1 MSNGVK
7 APSSGASLPGSL
19 AMTASIPAPVYFGSS
34 LRVCL
39 CVGQTGVMTGET
51 IQAMIRRLRKARG
64 WSQERLAEKANEVAR
79 ALPTLGL
86 NASLSRQDVYRWEA
100 AKRKPRE
107 WLPVLAIVLGVSR
120 EELEAATAVEETTA
134 LPETRTVD
142 DFLRPGDPFGP
153 LVDGPGRRIGRSTV
167 TDLAD
172 RVHGLRLADDVVYG
186 RDLIG
191 RARRD
196 LKSSVDLYRMT
207 THTEAV
213 GQGLL
218 RAIAE
223 LAQIVG
229 WVASDAGEYA
239 EAEKIYRLGLS
250 AARKA
255 GDGTLAGQLLGTL
268 AYQVANQGDPRE
280 AVDMAVAAVDA
291 AGLDAP
297 PRARALFLDRVAWAH
312 TRAGRPQEAIQ
323 ALGKAHEALTDEHG
337 ADEPDWTYWV
347 SVEELEVMD
356 ARVYTELHKPLRA
369 VPLLSE
375 VLNRYDATHARELA
389 LYLSWLAVAYAD
401 ANEPEEAAA
410 TAERMLALS
419 TGGASERTAERARVV
434 LESLKPFRKVPEVA
448 ALLGE
453 YPAA

>member
-1 MSNGVK
+1 
-7 APSSGASLPGSL
+7 
-19 AMTASIPAPVYFGSS
+19 MTASIPAPSC
-34 LRVCL
+34 LRSGLPVCL
-39 CVGQTGVMTGET
+39 RVGQTRVMTGET
-51 IQAMIRRLRKARG
+51 IRAMIRRLRKGRG
-64 WSQERLAEKANEVAR
+64 WSQDRMAEKLNEVAR
-79 ALPTLGL
+79 DLPTLGL
-86 NASLSRQDVYRWEA
+86 NASLGRQDVYRWEA
-100 AKRKPRE
+100 GKRKPRE
-107 WLPVLAIVLGVSR
+107 WLPVLATVLGVSR
-120 EELEAATAVEETTA
+120 GELEAATTVEEATA
-134 LPETRTVD
+134 PPEPRTVD
-142 DFLRPGDPFGP
+142 DFLPPGDPFAP
-153 LVDGPGRRIGRSTV
+153 LVDGLGRRIGQSTV
-167 TDLAD
+167 VDLAN

-196 LKSSVDLYRMT
+196 LRSAVDLYRMT
-207 THTEAV
+207 THAEAV
-213 GQGLL
+213 GRDLL

-239 EAEKIYRLGLS
+239 EAEKVYRLGLS
-250 AARKA
+250 AAQTA

-268 AYQVANQGDPRE
+268 AYQVANQGDCRE

-291 AGLDAP
+291 AGPDAP
-297 PRARALFLDRVAWAH
+297 PRARALFLDRAAWAH
-312 TRAGRPQEAIQ
+312 TRADRPQEAIQ

-356 ARVYTELHKPLRA
+356 SRVYTELHRPLRA
-369 VPLLSE
+369 VPLLTQ
-375 VLNRYDATHARELA
+375 VLDRYDTTHTRELA

-401 ANEPEEAAA
+401 ANEAEEAAA

-419 TGGASERTAERARVV
+419 TGGASERTADRARVV

>member
-1 MSNGVK
+1 MQAVVVFLNRLEFVVETLRAALKEGAETAGDWLAALA
-7 APSSGASLPGSL
+7 APEWLDCYSARPEDSRSPSRWA
-19 AMTASIPAPVYFGSS
+19 A
-34 LRVCL
+34 RVAH
-39 CVGQTGVMTGET
+39 GDQWK
-51 IQAMIRRLRKARG
+51 Q
-64 WSQERLAEKANEVAR
+64 
-79 ALPTLGL
+79 
-86 NASLSRQDVYRWEA
+86 
-100 AKRKPRE
+100 KPRE
-107 WLPVLAIVLGVSR
+107 WLPVLATVLGVSR
-120 EELEAATAVEETTA
+120 EELEAATAVEEATA
-134 LPETRTVD
+134 PPAPRTVD
-142 DFLRPGDPFGP
+142 DFLPPGDPFAQ
-153 LVDGPGRRIGRSTV
+153 LVDGPGRRVGQSTV
-167 TDLAD
+167 VDLTN

-196 LKSSVDLYRMT
+196 LRSAVHLYRTT

-213 GQGLL
+213 GRGLL

-239 EAEKIYRLGLS
+239 EAEKVYRLGLS
-250 AARKA
+250 AAQKA

-291 AGLDAP
+291 AGPDAP

-312 TRAGRPQEAIQ
+312 TRADRPQEAIQ

-356 ARVYTELHKPLRA
+356 ARVYTELHRPLRA
-369 VPLLSE
+369 VPLLSQ
-375 VLNRYDATHARELA
+375 VLDRYDTTHARELA

-410 TAERMLALS
+410 TTERMLALS
-419 TGGASERTAERARVV
+419 TGGASERTADRARVV
-434 LESLKPFRKVPEVA
+434 LKSLKPFRKVPEVA